1 MKISICGT
9 GRTGAAIAF
18 ALVLRQLGEEIVL
31 VSRDPSGKAAGDAL
45 DLAHASLFLQPR
57 PVRIAGGSLQDS
69 AGSDI
74 VIYTSSARMQRVVT
88 RSDFAAANG
97 PIVSELA
104 PRLAAVSPKAIFIVI
119 SNPVDAMSYQMIRRG
134 PVDPRRVI
142 GTGTLIDT
150 ARYRALLAEHIGI
163 HAHDVRAYIL
173 GEHGES
179 MMPALSQATAGGV
192 RLPATDA
199 SILEHFKR
207 ARQAGYDV
215 FHRKGYTDYAIAAC
229 VTMIAAAGMPSSC

>member
-74 VIYTSSARMQRVVT
+74 VIYTSSAQMQRVVT
-88 RSDFAAANG
+88 QVFRKVPTRINT
-97 PIVSELA
+97 
-104 PRLAAVSPKAIFIVI
+104 
-119 SNPVDAMSYQMIRRG
+119 SYE
-134 PVDPRRVI
+134 
-142 GTGTLIDT
+142 
-150 ARYRALLAEHIGI
+150 EH
-163 HAHDVRAYIL
+163 
-173 GEHGES
+173 
-179 MMPALSQATAGGV
+179 T
-192 RLPATDA
+192 
-199 SILEHFKR
+199 
-207 ARQAGYDV
+207 
-215 FHRKGYTDYAIAAC
+215 AIANA
-229 VTMIAAAGMPSSC
+229 VIAGDGPRAAELVVQHLERGKRLILSPRA